1 MFFLIQIWLIKRY
14 CKTSSI
20 KHLPR
25 INGLQELEKLINT
38 PMFIRSDTVTLNHF
52 GTTFFKRSDN
62 NFHNYFWTFLG
73 PYCNT

>member
-38 PMFIRSDTVTLNHF
+38 PMFIRSDTVTL
-52 GTTFFKRSDN
+52 S
-62 NFHNYFWTFLG
+62 FWD
-73 PYCNT
+73 YIV